1 VSRRRTLRGLLAG
14 NELRRLVVD
23 DGRLN
28 HGYIVKEFHVWS
40 SSLSGQRNPEFVL
53 SLNETTPD
61 GWRADITGQIGWAG
75 MIVDLGGVESLQSFS
90 LIDPDHVVLRDLYV
104 KSISADGGN
113 YMVVLETIDL
123 TENETILTLIKED
136 FNE

>member
-1 VSRRRTLRGLLAG
+1 MSRRRTLRGLLGG

-40 SSLSGQRNPEFVL
+40 TSLSGQRNAEFVL
-53 SLNETTPD
+53 SLNENTPD
-61 GWRADITGQIGWAG
+61 AWRADITGQIGWAG
-75 MIVDLGGVESLQSFS
+75 MIVDLSGVESLQSFS

-104 KSISADGGN
+104 KSLNADGGN

>member
-1 VSRRRTLRGLLAG
+1 MSRVRTLRGFLGG
-14 NELRRLVVD
+14 NEIRRLVVD

-40 SSLSGQRNPEFVL
+40 TSLSGQRNAEFVL
-53 SLNETTPD
+53 SLNENTPD
-61 GWRADITGQIGWAG
+61 AWRADITGQIGWAG
-75 MIVDLGGVESLQSFS
+75 MIVDLSGVESLQSFS

-104 KSISADGGN
+104 KSVNTDGGN

-123 TENETILTLIKED
+123 TENETLLTLIKED

>member
-1 VSRRRTLRGLLAG
+1 MSRRRTLRGFLGG
-14 NELRRLVVD
+14 NEIRRLVVD

-40 SSLSGQRNPEFVL
+40 TSLSGQRNAEFVL
-53 SLNETTPD
+53 SLNENTPD
-61 GWRADITGQIGWAG
+61 AWRADITGQIGWAG
-75 MIVDLGGVESLQSFS
+75 MIVDLSGVESLQSFS

-104 KSISADGGN
+104 KSVNVDGGN

>member
-1 VSRRRTLRGLLAG
+1 MSRRRTLRGLLDG
-14 NELRRLVVD
+14 NEIRRLVVD

-28 HGYIVKEFHVWS
+28 HGYIVKELHVCTT
-40 SSLSGQRNPEFVL
+40 SLSGQRNAEFVL
-53 SLNETTPD
+53 SLNKITPD
-61 GWRADITGQIGWAG
+61 AWRADITGQIGWAG
-75 MIVDLGGVESLQSFS
+75 MVVDLGGVESLQSFS
-90 LIDPDHVVLRDLYV
+90 LIDPDHVVLRDLYI
-104 KSISADGGN
+104 KSLNADGGN

>member
-1 VSRRRTLRGLLAG
+1 
-14 NELRRLVVD
+14 LVVD

-40 SSLSGQRNPEFVL
+40 TSLSGQRNAEFVL
-53 SLNETTPD
+53 SLNENTPD
-61 GWRADITGQIGWAG
+61 AWRADNTGQIGWAG
-75 MIVDLGGVESLQSFS
+75 MVIDLTGVESLQSFS

-104 KSISADGGN
+104 KSLNVDGGN

>member
-1 VSRRRTLRGLLAG
+1 MSRRRTLRGLLGG

-40 SSLSGQRNPEFVL
+40 TSLSGQRNAEFVL
-53 SLNETTPD
+53 SLNENTPD
-61 GWRADITGQIGWAG
+61 AWRADNTGQIGWAG
-75 MIVDLGGVESLQSFS
+75 MVIDLTGVESLQSFS

-104 KSISADGGN
+104 KSLNVDGGN

>member
-1 VSRRRTLRGLLAG
+1 MSRRRTLRGVLAA

-28 HGYIVKEFHVWS
+28 HGYIVKEFHVWTT
-40 SSLSGQRNPEFVL
+40 SLAGQRNAEFVL
-53 SLNETTPD
+53 SLNENTPNA
-61 GWRADITGQIGWAG
+61 WRADITGQIGWAG
-75 MIVDLGGVESLQSFS
+75 MVVDLGGVESLQSFS

-104 KSISADGGN
+104 KSLNADGGN